1 MAEIT
6 KNSPVLNFLSLLGK
20 WDYNVPLTT
29 QWVVSI
35 TPDAGSGLFS
45 IISDYIRI
53 DAHDFYIPPSIQSR
67 LLNEQVQPK
76 FDGVGLYFAQSVNLP
91 QESFSTAS
99 VGVDGMGGYLK
110 GTAATDRLDMGGRN
124 LKIDF
129 LETNLDFVAGLI
141 RPWIITA
148 SYKGLINLGTTNS
161 IKSSIEIKEFTNN
174 KAGEQKPLRK
184 YHKFSGCVP
193 VSVNERSL
201 KYDAEEIKTNSVNWV
216 FERYTY
222 EIGS

>member
-1 MAEIT
+1 MAET
-6 KNSPVLNFLSLLGK
+6 KNSPVLNFLYLLGK

-35 TPDAGSGLFS
+35 TPDAGDNLFS
-45 IISDYIRI
+45 IIEEYTKI
-53 DAHDFYIPPSIQSR
+53 DAHNFYIKPSIQAK

-76 FDGVGLYFAQSVNLP
+76 IDGIGLYFAQSVTLP

-99 VGVDGMGGYLK
+99 IGADGMGGYLK
-110 GTAATDRLDMGGRN
+110 GLAANDRLDMGGRN

-148 SYKGLINLGTTNS
+148 SYKGLINLGVSNS
-161 IKSSIEIKEFTNN
+161 IKCSIEIMEFTNN
-174 KAGEQKPLRK
+174 NSTESKPLRK
-184 YHKFSGCVP
+184 YHKFIGCVP
-193 VSVNERSL
+193 IGINERTL

-216 FERYTY
+216 FEKYTY